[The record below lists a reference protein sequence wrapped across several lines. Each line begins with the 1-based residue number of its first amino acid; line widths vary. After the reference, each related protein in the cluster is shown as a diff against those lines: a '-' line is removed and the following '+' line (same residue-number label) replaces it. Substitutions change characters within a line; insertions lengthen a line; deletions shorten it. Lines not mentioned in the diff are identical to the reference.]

1 MVYCASYSTD
11 TLSLLV
17 NIKPTVTAKDG
28 VLSVLVKP
36 FLTEANSAKLQDVS
50 ATNNDFCDSVSHIN
64 KQINK

>member
-28 VLSVLVKP
+28 VLSVLKP